1 MQMHLLRR
9 IFPNFT
15 FPALAKLISI
25 IPSPLLDIIFDY
37 QQNLVIKEEK
47 NSEYF
52 SEMPTLTVEEM
63 YRRAISLF
71 DDVDLKDLLKSQI
84 IKQMVPFKSNKN
96 LALNNELSA
105 FQELINVQFDDWLPD
120 DILNKTD
127 KITMDNLLRQE
138 CLF

>member
-1 MQMHLLRR
+1 
-9 IFPNFT
+9 
-15 FPALAKLISI
+15 
-25 IPSPLLDIIFDY
+25 
-37 QQNLVIKEEK
+37 
-47 NSEYF
+47 
-52 SEMPTLTVEEM
+52 MPTLTVEEM

-127 KITMDNLLRQE
+127 KITMGQSIEARVPFLDEEVIDASLRLPMHRKLNFNQTKL
-138 CLF
+138 C